1 MGGRPFFGGGGVRC
15 SFDGK
20 WCTKICTYIYTY
32 IVRFRAS
39 LTEDGG
45 CACCVLYIQV
55 FAEASIIFPLLVA
68 QTFARDGPREP
79 IK

>member
-1 MGGRPFFGGGGVRC
+1 MGGRPFFFSWGVRR

-20 WCTKICTYIYTY
+20 WCTKICTYKCIR
-32 IVRFRAS
+32 ILSS
-39 LTEDGG
+39 LTEHGV
-45 CACCVLYIQV
+45 CACCVLHIQV